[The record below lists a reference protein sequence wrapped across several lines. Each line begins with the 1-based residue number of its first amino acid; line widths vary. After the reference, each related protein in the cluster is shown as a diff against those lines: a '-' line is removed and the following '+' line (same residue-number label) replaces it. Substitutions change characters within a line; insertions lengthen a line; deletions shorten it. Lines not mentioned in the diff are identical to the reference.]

1 MSEEFFAIFLG
12 NHTVTKPL
20 KMRKEDNKLYFLMPS
35 LVRDFWVAIHH
46 NTKDFEDKLKCY
58 EERKLFSVKDGRTEQ
73 TLRIYFF
80 DFDSLEPYF
89 PNMNQSALRELE
101 NLRQQRDTY
110 FSLCKEYENT
120 LQQYAGHDLSKQK
133 MKKEYDFYANLKPP
147 QLYDQDKDK
156 KEKSKSSK

>member
-1 MSEEFFAIFLG
+1 MSEKFFAIFLG
-12 NHTVTKPL
+12 NYTVSKPL
-20 KMRKEDNKLYFLMPS
+20 KMCKEDNKLYFLMPS
-35 LVRDFWVAIHH
+35 LFRDFWVAIHH

-73 TLRIYFF
+73 KLRIYFF

-110 FSLCKEYENT
+110 FSLCKEYENMLYEST
-120 LQQYAGHDLSKQK
+120 GRDLRRKET
-133 MKKEYDFYANLKPP
+133 KKEIDFVHGLKPP
-147 QLYDQDKDK
+147 QVDQQDKDK